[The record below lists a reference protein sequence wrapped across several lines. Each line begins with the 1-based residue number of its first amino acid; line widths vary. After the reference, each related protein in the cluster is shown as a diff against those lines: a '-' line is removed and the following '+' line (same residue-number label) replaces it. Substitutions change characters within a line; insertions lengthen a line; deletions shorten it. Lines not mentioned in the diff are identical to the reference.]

1 MDWERSTSAKT
12 DDGNDLGVYHRDVR
26 RLAEE
31 FLMSGVDEQNQGLP
45 AWMQRG
51 TIPPKSPHPPR
62 GRSLVTWLLGLVV
75 AAAVLAGG
83 IALFGGGRS
92 TSANS
97 AAADSNVLEPTV
109 PVSSAL
115 NGVSNASTT
124 EPTTVAPTTVA
135 PTTEPTTVAP
145 TTVAPTTVAPTT
157 VAPTTVA
164 PTTVAPTTVVAPQS
178 TVPLGSLLPRS
189 AVFAQG
195 KIYLRGT
202 VPSQAVA
209 DVIIGKAA
217 QVLGRDNVIVEYV
230 VDSRAPVT
238 NEGVLSVADTVL
250 FTPNSADLTT
260 DFLPILNL
268 GVVLMKQNE
277 KVTIDVVGHTDS
289 DGSVHTN
296 QTLAQGRCD
305 AVIAYL
311 TAAGIEPGRLTAQ
324 AKGQAEPIADNASA
338 EGRRLNRRVEFVIH
352 GLLEG

>member
-12 DDGNDLGVYHRDVR
+12 DDGNDLAVYHRDVR

-62 GRSLVTWLLGLVV
+62 RRSLVTWLLGLVV

-83 IALFGGGRS
+83 IALSGGGRS
-92 TSANS
+92 TSATS
-97 AAADSNVLEPTV
+97 PAADSNVLEPTV

-124 EPTTVAPTTVA
+124 DPSTTVKPVPTTVALTTVAPTTVA
-135 PTTEPTTVAP
+135 LTTVAP

-157 VAPTTVA
+157 VV
-164 PTTVAPTTVVAPQS
+164 PTTVVAPQS

-230 VDSRAPVT
+230 VDSRAPVA

-250 FTPNSADLTT
+250 FAPNSADLAP

-268 GVVLMKQNE
+268 GVVLMKQNGA
-277 KVTIDVVGHTDS
+277 VTIDVVGHTDS

-311 TAAGIEPGRLTAQ
+311 TSAGIEPGRLSAQ

-338 EGRRLNRRVEFVIH
+338 DGRRLNRRVEFVIH